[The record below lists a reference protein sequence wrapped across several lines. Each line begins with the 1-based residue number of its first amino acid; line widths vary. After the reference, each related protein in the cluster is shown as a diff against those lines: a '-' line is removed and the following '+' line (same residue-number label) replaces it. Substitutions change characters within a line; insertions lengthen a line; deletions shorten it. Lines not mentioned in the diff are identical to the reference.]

1 MSVKGLVGSAVP
13 RVEDRRLLAGQ
24 GRYVD
29 DVTVPGMLHAAFLRS
44 PWPHAAIRS
53 VDTAAA
59 RHHPGVVAVLT
70 GSDMQRLTHPFF
82 GTLALPGLY
91 GPPYW
96 ALATDRVRMVG
107 DPVAI
112 VVAESRRVAEDACDL
127 IEVDYEPLE
136 PVANMEQALDPSR
149 PPLWPKAKGNVLCRE
164 TRTFGDV
171 GAAFAAADRVIRERF
186 AQHRQSN
193 QPMETRGSVAEID
206 PATGDLTLHTS
217 NQALHLA
224 KWCLA
229 LLLQR
234 RPVRQSLQG
243 LVRQRRVLRRF
254 AAGARH
260 FLKANPA
267 ILSGVR
273 GSLPTMGRQ
282 FLQDPGRSGHLTRS
296 LVALLGKDSAHLP
309 EVRAGDIGG
318 AFGAKYTISRED
330 VALCAAALEVGRS
343 VKWIE
348 DRNEHLMVGGQAR
361 EEAFDVEAA
370 VRRDGTI
377 LGLRVGMT
385 LDSGAYQQFP
395 FGADIA
401 CRLIG
406 TMLPG
411 PYRIPAL
418 EFTSTMVATNKG
430 QYVFYR
436 GPWAAESFVR
446 ERMLDTIAGEL
457 GLSRSEV
464 RLRNLY
470 GPEDLPARMVTG
482 PSLDVRMSA
491 KATLERAL
499 EVAAFDGWDKA
510 QAEARGVGRY
520 LGVGFA
526 TYIEAAPG
534 PPGYYDHVVFPGF
547 SSITPGT
554 EPVHA
559 VLEADGTVSV
569 VTQQQPHGQGHETT
583 LAQVAADQLGVP
595 VESIKL
601 RYGST
606 SASPF
611 GFGTGGSKSAAVTG
625 GATSLAAAELRA
637 RIVDIAAELLEAAP
651 SDVVVEDGRVHVRG
665 VPAVSVTLA
674 EVAAAA
680 GSPVRAVGAWNGGD
694 GGWAQATH
702 VCWAEVDLDTG
713 VVRIPRYLVVEDCGE
728 IINPAIVDG
737 QIRGG
742 VAQGIGAVLYE
753 KATYDEDGQ
762 FQSGTFMDY
771 LIPTAMEIPDIE
783 IEHLSTP
790 SDIPFNYRG
799 VGEGGL
805 IGAPPAVVSAVED
818 ALSPFGVR
826 ITEQHLPPTRILELA
841 GILPRTDAPMKE

>member
-1 MSVKGLVGSAVP
+1 MAVKGLVGASVP
-13 RVEDRRLLAGQ
+13 RVEDGRLLAGR

-29 DVTVPGMLHAAFLRS
+29 DVTVPAMLHAAFLRS
-44 PWPHAAIRS
+44 PWPHATIRS
-53 VDTAAA
+53 IDTAAA
-59 RHHPGVVAVLT
+59 SSSPGVVAVLT
-70 GSDMQRLTHPFF
+70 GRDMQRLTHPFF

-107 DPVAI
+107 DPVAL
-112 VVAESRRVAEDACDL
+112 VVAESRRLAEDACDL
-127 IEVDYEPLE
+127 IDVDYEPLE
-136 PVANMEQALDPSR
+136 AVATMEQALDPAR
-149 PPLWPKAKGNVLCRE
+149 PALWPRAKGNVLCRE
-164 TRTFGDV
+164 IRRFGDV
-171 GAAFAAADRVIRERF
+171 DAAFAAADRVVRERF

-193 QPMETRGSVAEID
+193 QPMETRGSVAEVD
-206 PATGDLTLHTS
+206 PVTGGLTLHTS

-234 RPVRQSLQG
+234 RPVRESLSG
-243 LVRQRRVLRRF
+243 IARQRQGLRRF
-254 AAGARH
+254 AAGAYAY
-260 FLKANPA
+260 LKANPA
-267 ILSGVR
+267 IVAGVR

-282 FLQDPGRSGHLTRS
+282 FVQDPARSGHLLRA
-296 LVALLGKDSAHLP
+296 LVALLGKDVSQLP
-309 EVRAGDIGG
+309 EVRAGDVGG

-330 VALCAAALEVGRS
+330 IALCAAALELGRS

-348 DRNEHLMVGGQAR
+348 DRNEHLQVGGQAR

-370 VRRDGTI
+370 VRRDGTL
-377 LGLRVGMT
+377 LGLRVRMT

-401 CRLIG
+401 CRLIS

-411 PYRIPAL
+411 PYRVPAL
-418 EFTSTMVATNKG
+418 EFSTAMVATNKG

-446 ERMLDTIAGEL
+446 ERLFDVIAAEL
-457 GLSRSEV
+457 GLSRAEV
-464 RLRNLY
+464 RLRNMY
-470 GPEDLPARMVTG
+470 GAAELPARMVTG
-482 PSLDVRMSA
+482 PGLDVRMSA

-499 EVAAFDGWDKA
+499 ELAAFDGWEKA
-510 QAEARGVGRY
+510 QAEAQAEGRY
-520 LGVGFA
+520 LGLGFA

-547 SSITPGT
+547 SSITPGI

-559 VLEADGTVSV
+559 VLERDGTVTV
-569 VTQQQPHGQGHETT
+569 VTQQQPHGQGQETT

-595 VESIKL
+595 VSAVRV

-625 GATSLAAAELRA
+625 GATSLAAAELRG
-637 RIVDIAAELLEAAP
+637 RIVDIAADLLEAAP
-651 SDVVVEDGRVHVRG
+651 ADVVVEDGRVHVRG
-665 VPAVSVTLA
+665 VPAVHVTLTDI
-674 EVAAAA
+674 AAKA
-680 GSPVRAVGAWNGGD
+680 GQPIRVTGAWNGGE

-702 VCWAEVDLDTG
+702 VCWVEVDLDTG
-713 VVRIPRYLVVEDCGE
+713 IVRIPRYLVVEDCGE
-728 IINPAIVDG
+728 IINPAIVAG

-771 LIPTAMEIPDIE
+771 LLPTAMEIPEVE

-805 IGAPPAVVSAVED
+805 IGAPPAVVSAIED

-826 ITEQHLPPTRILELA
+826 ITEQHLPPSRILELA
-841 GILPRTDAPMKE
+841 GVLPGPTGPKE